1 MSSYLF
7 FLKDAIAW
15 RNGHWKFY
23 YDESGI
29 GHEEN
34 DSTIL
39 GKWIEPVLQDG
50 SSDLPKKWT
59 FEITVVETEQ
69 TLKKTLFPLLSM
81 TETRAQ
87 FLGQLVRIELLALS
101 NFLKKTCLR
110 RIALQQTSSSL
121 LSIISIKLTLF
132 PHSRYTEYMIFIPIL
147 IIYVYFSLYLLIT
160 NVVSSVCLFWNYFFC
175 VCLLNSTQFLIISCF
190 FWKTCNYLTKRLASV
205 HPNAI
210 SLGFRN
216 ACIQTG
222 FNKKRKT
229 SKHYK

>member
-87 FLGQLVRIELLALS
+87 FWGQLVRIELLALS
-101 NFLKKTCLR
+101 NFLKKNLLATH
-110 RIALQQTSSSL
+110 SSTADVL
-121 LSIISIKLTLF
+121 IPPLNNKHKTHPLSTL
-132 PHSRYTEYMIFIPIL
+132 P
-147 IIYVYFSLYLLIT
+147 LYWVHDLHTYSYHI
-160 NVVSSVCLFWNYFFC
+160 CLF
-175 VCLLNSTQFLIISCF
+175 QPIS
-190 FWKTCNYLTKRLASV
+190 V
-205 HPNAI
+205 D
-210 SLGFRN
+210 
-216 ACIQTG
+216 
-222 FNKKRKT
+222 NKC
-229 SKHYK
+229 SI